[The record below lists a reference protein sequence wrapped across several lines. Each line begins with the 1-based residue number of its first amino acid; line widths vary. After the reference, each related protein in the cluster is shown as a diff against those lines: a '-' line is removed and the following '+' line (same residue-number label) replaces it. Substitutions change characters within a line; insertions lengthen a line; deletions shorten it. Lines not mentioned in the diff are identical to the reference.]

1 MQPLV
6 KKAMWRYMQFA
17 PRRYVQDYQF
27 QVKTGVGIVA
37 REVEAMQLTQLL
49 GMIGQQ
55 FPGVSIKIVMGMIE
69 NTALSNKADIMAA
82 IQQATQPPSAEA
94 QAQQKAL
101 ADAQFKATLAQAQT
115 AQLQNAEL
123 IAKTRKIMAD
133 VMAAMHKASLED
145 EKIKQEY
152 MRIAQQSAELEQM
165 QENTT
170 LEYKRLHIMQQQ
182 VDIDSKKVS
191 NSAT

>member
-1 MQPLV
+1 
-6 KKAMWRYMQFA
+6 MQFA

-27 QVKTGVGIVA
+27 AVKTGVGIVA

-49 GMIGQQ
+49 GMIGDK
-55 FPGVSIKIVMGMIE
+55 FPGVSMQIVLGMIE
-69 NTALSNKADIMAA
+69 NTALSNKAQIMAA
-82 IQQATQPPSAEA
+82 IQQSTQPPPPEV

-101 ADAQFKATLAQAQT
+101 ADAQFKAALAQAQT

-133 VMAAMHKASLED
+133 TMAAMHKASLED
-145 EKIKQEY
+145 QKIKQDY

-165 QENTT
+165 QEQTT

-182 VDIDSKKVS
+182 VDNDSKKVS
-191 NSAT
+191 NSAK